1 MTTDT
6 LREADATVSRLSIHV
21 RAFGGAPLEACV
33 REVCQ
38 LGNRLGIWVTA
49 DLNGIH
55 VLSAPNGSA
64 ETLWQNFQ
72 KAQERK
78 ATFVS
83 HNVIPSG
90 PDAAPRLDATVRSG
104 EEG

>member
-1 MTTDT
+1 MTPTNT
-6 LREADATVSRLSIHV
+6 LREAVAEVSGLSIHV
-21 RAFGGAPLEACV
+21 TVFAGRTLEDSV
-33 REVCQ
+33 REICQ

-64 ETLWQNFQ
+64 DTLWKNYQT
-72 KAQERK
+72 ARDRG

-90 PDAAPRLDATVRSG
+90 LAAPRLDATVRG